1 MAKATSITTIG
12 TREVSDFLNVT
23 EFKLRTVLR
32 STKLMADR
40 PTKRYSFKGVKDP
53 IVAKLKEAIANM
65 KTVTP
70 KADKPSKKDK
80 KVEGKSSTKSSKK
93 GKKGKKS
100 KKSNK

>member
-1 MAKATSITTIG
+1 MAKATTTSIG

-53 IVAKLKEAIANM
+53 IVAQLKEAIANM

-80 KVEGKSSTKSSKK
+80 KVEGKSSTKSSN
-93 GKKGKKS
+93 KKGKKS
-100 KKSNK
+100 KKSKKSNK